1 MARTYS
7 NTFLATLKNEGLES
21 DIKVVQEIMEG
32 AQAIAIDIFGSGVEP
47 KVVLEVYE
55 ILRRQES
62 VRLLGEKY
70 EEILA
75 MSGGVTDL
83 GGVKIN

>member
-1 MARTYS
+1 MAREYS
-7 NTFLATLKNEGLES
+7 KTFLATLKNEGLES

-32 AQAIAIDIFGSGVEP
+32 AQAIAIDTFGSGVEP
-47 KVVLEVYE
+47 RIVLEVYE

-75 MSGGVTDL
+75 MSGGTPDL

>member
-75 MSGGVTDL
+75 MSGGVTDH